1 MFFDHA
7 PLLLQPS
14 RKRVRKLDE
23 AAKPVH
29 GRRVRILGLDVG
41 SKTIGVAL
49 SDELLL
55 CAHPQKTLMRRGTR
69 KDVETVMELCK
80 KHGVSQVVVGL
91 PYDCEGNEGHRAK
104 RVRVLGDALA
114 AAGLTIE
121 YQDESYSTVEA
132 ESVLLEADLS
142 RARRKE
148 VVDRL
153 AAAVIL
159 QAWLD
164 AQRPSQLS
172 SEEPL

>member
-1 MFFDHA
+1 LAFH
-7 PLLLQPS
+7 PSLIPSLLPERQ
-14 RKRVRKLDE
+14 RKLDE
-23 AAKPVH
+23 AAFPVH

-41 SKTIGVAL
+41 SKTIGVAV

-55 CAHPQKTLMRRGTR
+55 CAHAQKTLVRRGTR
-69 KDVETVMELCK
+69 KDVETVLLLCK
-80 KHGVSQVVVGL
+80 QHQTTRVVVGL

-114 AAGLTIE
+114 AAGLAID
-121 YQDESYSTVEA
+121 YQDESFSTVEA
-132 ESVLLEADLS
+132 ENVLLAADLS

-164 AQRPSQLS
+164 AQRPKSIS
-172 SEEPL
+172 SEEPI